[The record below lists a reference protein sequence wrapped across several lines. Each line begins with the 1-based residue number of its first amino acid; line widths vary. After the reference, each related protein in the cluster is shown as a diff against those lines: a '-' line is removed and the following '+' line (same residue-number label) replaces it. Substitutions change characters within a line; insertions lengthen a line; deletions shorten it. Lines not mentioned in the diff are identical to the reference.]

1 MWFLRTYLIDCGRKV
16 CSYTFG
22 CDHEKY
28 SALIMVNVVIQWLF
42 LAVITRTVVVK
53 WALVMETVAI
63 NLAVFVSTEV
73 IKY

>member
-1 MWFLRTYLIDCGRKV
+1 MVLRTYLIDCGRKV

-42 LAVITRTVVVK
+42 LGVITRTVVVK

-63 NLAVFVSTEV
+63 DLAVFVSTEV